1 MVICKYSLS
10 VFNFVFQKCW
20 HHGCVHAPSGCQMPI
35 DFFAFRGCENWAWS
49 THCKYNFFIDLCK
62 KSSLQNFCASLRC
75 LVIERLL
82 RKNSTLSLEKAVF
95 KHKQWWAKMDL
106 NFLIFSLFIMEVFFI
121 FVVCCKDGGLY
132 NRLYLCLYDLVA
144 DLVRLANGDSI
155 AKYEL
160 NLEILV

>member
-1 MVICKYSLS
+1 
-10 VFNFVFQKCW
+10 
-20 HHGCVHAPSGCQMPI
+20 
-35 DFFAFRGCENWAWS
+35 
-49 THCKYNFFIDLCK
+49 
-62 KSSLQNFCASLRC
+62 
-75 LVIERLL
+75 
-82 RKNSTLSLEKAVF
+82 
-95 KHKQWWAKMDL
+95 
-106 NFLIFSLFIMEVFFI
+106 MEVFFI

>member
-1 MVICKYSLS
+1 
-10 VFNFVFQKCW
+10 
-20 HHGCVHAPSGCQMPI
+20 
-35 DFFAFRGCENWAWS
+35 
-49 THCKYNFFIDLCK
+49 
-62 KSSLQNFCASLRC
+62 
-75 LVIERLL
+75 
-82 RKNSTLSLEKAVF
+82 
-95 KHKQWWAKMDL
+95 MDL